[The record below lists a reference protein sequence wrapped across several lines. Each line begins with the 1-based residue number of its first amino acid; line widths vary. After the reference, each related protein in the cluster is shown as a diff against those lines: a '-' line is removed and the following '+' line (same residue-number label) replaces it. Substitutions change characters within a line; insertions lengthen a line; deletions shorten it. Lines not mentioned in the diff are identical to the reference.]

1 MTFGL
6 KNAGATY
13 EKAIQKCLRSQIS
26 KNVEAYLDDVV
37 VKTTIEDN
45 LIADLAETF
54 ANLRV
59 YRWKLN
65 LEKCVFDVPSG
76 KLLDFMVSHRDIEA
90 NPTKVDAIRRMNRP
104 TGKKDIMKLTGMMA
118 TLGCFISKLGEKGIP
133 SSSS

>member
-6 KNAGATY
+6 QNAGATY
-13 EKAIQKCLRSQIS
+13 EKAIQKCLESQIG
-26 KNVEAYLDDVV
+26 KNVEAYVDDVV

-65 LEKCVFDVPSG
+65 PEKCVFSVPSG
-76 KLLDFMVSHRDIEA
+76 KLLGFMVSHRGIEA

-118 TLGCFISKLGEKGIP
+118 ALGHLTSKLGVKGLP
-133 SSSS
+133 S